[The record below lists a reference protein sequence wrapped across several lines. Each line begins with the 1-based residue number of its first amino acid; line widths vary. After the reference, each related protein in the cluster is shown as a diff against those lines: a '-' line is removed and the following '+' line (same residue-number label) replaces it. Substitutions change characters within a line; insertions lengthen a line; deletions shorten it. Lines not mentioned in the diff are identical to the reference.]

1 MHILLKKIRQTGSIV
16 IRQISGMDR
25 SASQSRRHAKY
36 GCKAPEKRRQRTG
49 SIFTND
55 VSESIYYVYASDNF
69 KCDPT
74 KKISYQCLEL
84 IIIDAEENSDQDD
97 QDVRM
102 VLYDLDDQLNYL
114 LIVTDRP
121 ERYESFMDEMYEEN
135 GLIVQQIQKTSC
147 RQVRGNVVLDFE
159 RSSSFFK
166 QNAVHADAVYLP
178 VYKRPWEIGENLDI
192 LVPVGYNTLIVE
204 GILPADW
211 QECRCM
217 NERDR
222 LDWEFRKG

>member
-1 MHILLKKIRQTGSIV
+1 MLFGRFLAWIDRHRSREDMRNMDAKHPKKDGKEQDRFSPMTYRNPYIMYMHQIISNV
-16 IRQISGMDR
+16 IRQ
-25 SASQSRRHAKY
+25 
-36 GCKAPEKRRQRTG
+36 
-49 SIFTND
+49 
-55 VSESIYYVYASDNF
+55 
-69 KCDPT
+69 

-102 VLYDLDDQLNYL
+102 VLYDRDDQLNYL

-147 RQVRGNVVLDFE
+147 REVRGNVVLDFE